1 MSIEQ
6 SKERENTK
14 EVSEQKEKFE
24 SPFFEIVNEKGET
37 KKFCKGP
44 FFSVDSNEIG
54 KICESLV
61 FDKSE
66 FLINMRNLFDKTLS
80 DSVSDREK
88 QKILRNFEN
97 KIIEFQIDLKDKI
110 QRAIVDGITN
120 ETALRDTNTLS
131 LIISAASL
139 ELKNILG
146 NTVENKGEKSKKEQ
160 EDEINIALLTVKAK
174 TIKSIEN
181 YIFKDFPEG
190 LKIKLFRSEE
200 ERKFFGESTNQ
211 NNKELSTRV
220 GMYDFKNLPEGIRK
234 INEETEGNIKK
245 AKEKE
250 PNPLFEIKDKKTN
263 QTAKICK
270 GPFFDKE
277 FRFLNSAADIF
288 GEKEDWRKLIRE
300 QDKKKIQK
308 YLEDLGADIEKLSFS
323 LKERMD
329 RTALDGIKDE
339 TALKNTYKLNILA
352 MMAVSELKDVF
363 WEVAF
368 GENKK
373 QDDKEVNGG
382 ERTEK
387 KMEDSI
393 LRIRRKFIRSVERI
407 IIKSEDSEFSGTE
420 ELEFP
425 DLKEYKWLK
434 MLVGKE
440 TEETRLKDDYEKG
453 RGKEYSIPA
462 DVFYIC
468 KNEKER
474 ECLERKLAEILFRKK
489 EKKVEVVEDLKSGER
504 TEKENTAPRTEEKD
518 QEQILEAE
526 FSDMPGENKIE
537 EEIPEEEETLTPIIA
552 KSFCS
557 IKYVNQQLG
566 AFKETIDKIIVRV
579 FSEKDTTEMLRDYKT
594 SLNNLRDDVL
604 IFNLSF
610 EEEIER
616 ARKEYKKKHDRF
628 GRKTFDEEAIETTR
642 SLVRSFSNWIENM
655 RVAVLRYVIKDS
667 DMDVENIT
675 EKYLEEKR
683 KLRQFIG
690 QSILTVES
698 KIGPENLAIKNIEE
712 DNGKKKADESTKED
726 NTKKTANKLYERDL
740 DPFVFNDSTEKMA
753 EKIKLKVAEMLE
765 KYKDLRRSEAYHQA
779 CEEIKES
786 IGGKYT
792 DENIGSREMLREKR
806 KLKEEIAK
814 RSIKGWEKECEEKL
828 KRIPPKKAETKA
840 NVGFTSD
847 LGEIQPKEE
856 GLEKAT
862 DEERINALHRLAI
875 EIYLKRLTFT
885 ARRYINAIETIYK
898 LIGRL
903 DPDSKNRKMFKLI
916 EKDIKDVQPPN
927 KEIKDL
933 HENFIMRL
941 EELLKEITSETE
953 RKAKK
958 NVAEAEQKESTEEK
972 LEEEI
977 VKKEWYEVDAGKYK
991 DFADKL
997 KSISG
1002 ELQKTLSYVSE
1013 TESGKIDWKEEKA
1026 AMENETEMKIKE
1038 TEEKLKEIWPSEE
1051 KIDEH
1056 YENLT
1061 KNLKETVKNISQ
1073 AKEKERVDLYL
1084 QSVDEAND
1092 IEKKLKPISG
1102 YVGLVDYLDS
1112 LKHLENIEDLN
1123 LEINRNSAGIVESEI
1138 RINENST
1145 ILEEMERK
1153 LKEKQKKE
1161 RALSGEI
1168 NESSKDMIEFKDE
1181 TGEIK
1186 KKIEEAKRKIE
1197 EAKSKMEKARIEI
1210 KNGKEGVEKIREKA
1224 KKKAEK
1230 MNGEIEKMIGKSEK
1244 EIRKFKPDKNK
1255 LEKYLKNISGSIT
1268 IIDEELSKAGAKDKN
1283 RFSVYL
1289 ETLDGARKRAD
1300 KIYNYLSSFDS
1311 RNIEEAAK
1319 EEMKKMITNQIEKAI
1334 SEAEE
1339 KLEKI
1344 ITTN

>member
-1 MSIEQ
+1 MKESVYMGIEQ

-14 EVSEQKEKFE
+14 EVNEQEEKNEQKEKFE

-80 DSVSDREK
+80 DDVSDREK

-110 QRAIVDGITN
+110 QRTIVDGITD
-120 ETALRDTNTLS
+120 ETALRNTNTLG

-139 ELKNILG
+139 ELKNILE
-146 NTVENKGEKSKKEQ
+146 NIDENKGKRNNAEQ
-160 EDEINIALLTVKAK
+160 EEKANIAFLEIKAK
-174 TIKSIEN
+174 TIRSIEN
-181 YIFKDFPEG
+181 LIFKNKAEETR
-190 LKIKLFRSEE
+190 LKLFHPGESYEYFSEPFIQDN
-200 ERKFFGESTNQ
+200 KNISVQFGE
-211 NNKELSTRV
+211 
-220 GMYDFKNLPEGIRK
+220 YDLENLPESVLKSNKEIDES
-234 INEETEGNIKK
+234 IENIK
-245 AKEKE
+245 EE
-250 PNPLFEIKDKKTN
+250 ESNPFFEIKNKETGRA
-263 QTAKICK
+263 AKICK

-277 FRFLNSAADIF
+277 SEFLNNMTEFF
-288 GEKEDWRKLIRE
+288 GKCWAEK
-300 QDKKKIQK
+300 QNKKKVQE
-308 YLEDLGADIEKLSFS
+308 YLEDFHTNIERWNFG

-339 TALKNTYKLNILA
+339 AALENTYKLSILA
-352 MMAVSELKDVF
+352 GMAASELRDVF
-363 WEVAF
+363 LETVF
-368 GENKK
+368 GEKGK
-373 QDDKEVNGG
+373 QSEKEI
-382 ERTEK
+382 EK
-387 KMEDSI
+387 KMASSA
-393 LRIRRKFIRSVERI
+393 LRVRRKFIRSVERI
-407 IIKSEDSEFSGTE
+407 IIKSEDSEFSGME
-420 ELEFP
+420 ELDFP
-425 DLKEYKWLK
+425 DSKEYKWLK
-434 MLVGKE
+434 MLIGEE
-440 TEETRLKDDYEKG
+440 TEETKSESDFETG

-462 DVFYIC
+462 NVFYRY
-468 KNEKER
+468 ER
-474 ECLERKLAEILFRKK
+474 EGESWFLEGKLAEILFRKK
-489 EKKVEVVEDLKSGER
+489 EKKVEVVEDLKSGEKKG
-504 TEKENTAPRTEEKD
+504 KENIAPKTED

-552 KSFCS
+552 KSFYS
-557 IKYVNQQLG
+557 IKYINQQLG
-566 AFKETIDKIIVRV
+566 AFKETIDKILMRV

-604 IFNLSF
+604 IFNLLF

-616 ARKEYKKKHDRF
+616 AGKEYKKKYNGF
-628 GRKTFDEEAIETTR
+628 GKKTLNEEAIETTR
-642 SLVRSFSNWIENM
+642 ALIKSFSNWIENM
-655 RVAVLRYVIKDS
+655 RVAMFRYVIKDS

-675 EKYLEEKR
+675 EKYLEETS

-690 QSILTVES
+690 QSILAVES
-698 KIGPENLAIKNIEE
+698 KIGQENLAIKDIEK
-712 DNGKKKADESTKED
+712 DNKR
-726 NTKKTANKLYERDL
+726 KTANESIKGDGAKRTEDNLYERDL
-740 DPFVFNDSTEKMA
+740 DQFVFEGHTEKIA
-753 EKIKLKVAEMLE
+753 KIIKEKVAEILE
-765 KYKDLRRSEAYHQA
+765 KYKDLRRSEAYHQV

-786 IGGKYT
+786 IGGTYT
-792 DENIGSREMLREKR
+792 DENIGPREMLREKR
-806 KLKEEIAK
+806 KLKEK
-814 RSIKGWEKECEEKL
+814 IKKKSLEEWKKECEEKL
-828 KRIPPKKAETKA
+828 KRIPPKKAETEA

-885 ARRYINAIETIYK
+885 ARYYINAMETIYK

-941 EELLKEITSETE
+941 EELLKEITSATK

-958 NVAEAEQKESTEEK
+958 NVAETEQKESTEEK
-972 LEEEI
+972 LEEKI
-977 VKKEWYEVDAGKYK
+977 VKKEWYEVNAGKYK

-997 KSISG
+997 KNIIG

-1123 LEINRNSAGIVESEI
+1123 LEIDRNSVGIVESEI

-1153 LKEKQKKE
+1153 LKEKQKKG
-1161 RALSGEI
+1161 RALSGET

-1210 KNGKEGVEKIREKA
+1210 KNGKEEVEKIREKA

-1230 MNGEIEKMIGKSEK
+1230 MSGEIEKIIGESEK
-1244 EIRKFKPDKNK
+1244 EIKKFKPDKNK
-1255 LEKYLKNISGSIT
+1255 LEKYLKNISEEIAKIKMPKMNIRRDSE
-1268 IIDEELSKAGAKDKN
+1268 IDAYFNS
-1283 RFSVYL
+1283 L
-1289 ETLDGARKRAD
+1289 EDARKKANNV
-1300 KIYNYLSSFDS
+1300 YYYLLSLDS
-1311 RNIEEAAK
+1311 GHIEEEEK
-1319 EEMKKMITNQIEKAI
+1319 NEMKKMIINQIEKPI
-1334 SEAEE
+1334 
-1339 KLEKI
+1339 EKI
-1344 ITTN
+1344 KKELIKIYAK